1 MIHFG
6 HPKPTANNQKPSS
19 NDKWHTLKEKH
30 NFDKMLFSILDLKF
44 NDKIYSKNWNWTP
57 QIEAPPLGFKRSL
70 EKWIQSASVED
81 VATEAILLDS
91 HYKYDRVN
99 NMLGLWDV
107 MDKESSAS
115 FL

>member
-1 MIHFG
+1 M
-6 HPKPTANNQKPSS
+6 
-19 NDKWHTLKEKH
+19 KEKH
-30 NFDKMLFSILDLKF
+30 NLDKVLFSILDLNF
-44 NDKIYSKNWNWTP
+44 NDNFYSKKLKLNPSN
-57 QIEAPPLGFKRSL
+57 EAPPLGFKRSL

>member
-1 MIHFG
+1 
-6 HPKPTANNQKPSS
+6 
-19 NDKWHTLKEKH
+19 
-30 NFDKMLFSILDLKF
+30 
-44 NDKIYSKNWNWTP
+44 
-57 QIEAPPLGFKRSL
+57 
-70 EKWIQSASVED
+70 
-81 VATEAILLDS
+81 LDS